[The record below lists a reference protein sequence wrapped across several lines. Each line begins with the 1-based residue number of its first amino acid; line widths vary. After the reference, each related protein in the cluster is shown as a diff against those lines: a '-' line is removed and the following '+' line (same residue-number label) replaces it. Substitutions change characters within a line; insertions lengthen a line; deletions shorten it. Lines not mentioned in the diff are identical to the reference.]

1 MVYQRLQ
8 TDQIS
13 LFFAEDS
20 EGRIHKYEYIKYKN
34 SVDDGFVYQGFLL
47 DEDAV
52 YSNINSFL
60 TEFNIIELSENAQ
73 FINNINT
80 LGKLCV
86 LSKKKPEK
94 PVYTTQAV

>member
-8 TDQIS
+8 TDQIA

-20 EGRIHKYEYIKYKN
+20 EGRIHKYEYLKYKN
-34 SVDDGFVYQGFLL
+34 SACDGFVYQGFLL
-47 DEDAV
+47 DENAV

-60 TEFNIIELSENAQ
+60 NEFNIIELTENTQ
-73 FINNINT
+73 NIRNIDT

-94 PVYTTQAV
+94 PVYAPQAV